1 MKKFLSKVKYP
12 LTAVLLL
19 TLFLF
24 MGCSTETSYDDY
36 YDDEEEIRDY
46 MTKEEAQSNNGL
58 YILKDNSDY
67 YPAPEGEDPDQVFG
81 DNPGIRPYN
90 LLFLEADSNIPV
102 LDSSSGDKLV
112 LFTSE
117 EINTSEPRTIFPVVQ
132 SGYTIPVCYINFEN
146 EWSNRLE
153 ETTPDTIDHVSVKD
167 MDSTQIA
174 SLPNVVESYSFCK
187 NPARY
192 VPECNKQ
199 NCGCAIFNFDSN
211 KEIPIGYYNGS
222 SYKETSFQSNIRY
235 FAFDA
240 CAEEINAAKLG
251 DFRGKKESISL
262 TQDGYAVINT
272 SDLTPGFYIAR
283 EKDDDELSK
292 VVRLG
297 NGGVGYVFKV
307 K

>member
-19 TLFLF
+19 TLLLF
-24 MGCSTETSYDDY
+24 MGCSTETSDDDY
-36 YDDEEEIRDY
+36 YDEEESRDY

-58 YILKDNSDY
+58 YILKDDNAY
-67 YPAPEGEDPDQVFG
+67 YPAPEGEKPEQVF
-81 DNPGIRPYN
+81 DTYFNSSYN
-90 LLFLEADSNIPV
+90 FLFINANSNIPV
-102 LDSSSGDKLV
+102 LDSSNGDKLI

-132 SGYTIPVCYINFEN
+132 NGYTIPVCYLNFSN
-146 EWSNRLE
+146 EWSDRLDG
-153 ETTPDTIDHVSVKD
+153 TTPDTIDHISVKD
-167 MDSTQIA
+167 MNSSQIA
-174 SLPNVVESYSFCK
+174 SLPNVVESSSFCK
-187 NPARY
+187 NPASH
-192 VPECNKQ
+192 VPECNKRGA
-199 NCGCAIFNFDSN
+199 GCAIFNFDSN

-222 SYKETSFQSNIRY
+222 SYEETSFQSNIRY

-240 CAEEINAAKLG
+240 CAQATNAVEFG

-262 TQDGYAVINT
+262 TQDGYAVINA

-283 EKDDDELSK
+283 EKDDKELPTK
-292 VVRLG
+292 VKLG
-297 NGGVGYVFKV
+297 RGGMGYVFEV